1 MTWPK
6 IFFLNLPFWHPQ
18 DHTGVA
24 VKEEIQVKTPE
35 QVQETKIDDAYE
47 NLLNVVGEIEFQMGV
62 HSLMARNYANAAS
75 HFKQGSSHNHS
86 GAIFNLG
93 LCYEQGLG
101 VKKDLNKVNTVTL
114 FFLSPQFYQER
125 KTNFS

>member
-1 MTWPK
+1 M
-6 IFFLNLPFWHPQ
+6 
-18 DHTGVA
+18 
-24 VKEEIQVKTPE
+24 KTPE

-114 FFLSPQFYQER
+114 LVFLSPQFYQE
-125 KTNFS
+125 KNKFFLGQPLFAITHDIFTD